1 MSGRT
6 KGMKVTGQQHPRDA
20 AVIAAAAH
28 AISTPLQPNFRQ
40 VVEALPAAVY
50 VTDAEGRITYY
61 NAAAVELWGCRPPL
75 GDSRWCGSWRL
86 YRLDGSLLPHDECP
100 MAIAIKE
107 NREVRGVEAYAER
120 PDGIRVRFAPYP
132 TPLHDETGALIGA
145 VNMLVDV
152 TDRRSTEQQL
162 DESETRYRGIFES
175 ARVALWEEDF
185 SAVLALLD
193 ELRAHGVTDLRAHL
207 AGAPEVLARA
217 IDLVR
222 LKDVNEYSVELFA
235 GTRKED
241 LLRSLHQIFLPETQ
255 AIFVEELVA
264 LWDGRRRFERE
275 AALQTLRG
283 QPLDVMLT
291 IAFEGQRCERTLVSI
306 IDVSALKA
314 AQRAL
319 REQKQQ
325 LKILNRAARTIS
337 GDLDL
342 ERIVQTVTDVAT
354 EVSGAK
360 FGAFFYNMVDDGS
373 ESYALY
379 ALSGAPR
386 EEFAKFGLPRN
397 TPIFEPTFRG
407 QGTVRS
413 DDIRKDPRYG
423 QNAPHHGMP
432 EGHLPVTSYLAVPV
446 ISKTG
451 EVHGGLFFGHD
462 EAGVFTQE
470 AEDAVL
476 GIAAHAAIAI
486 DNARLLR
493 DAQIEVVQRT
503 RIEQDLRR
511 LAAIIESSE
520 DAVVGKNLDGVITSW
535 NGGAER
541 LYGYTAAEAI
551 GRPVTM
557 LMPPER
563 MDEEPGI
570 MARIRR
576 GERIEHYDTVRRRK
590 DGSAIDISL
599 TVSPIKDSDGT
610 IIGASK
616 IARDITE
623 RKQAEQRQK
632 LLVGE
637 VKHRIKNLLTTVQAI
652 ARQTLKGAPAEE
664 REAFIA
670 RLMALANAQD
680 LLTLERWNRAAVHE
694 VVNRAL
700 RPFEPQ
706 LSARFLTKGPEDVW
720 VDAQRASLL
729 TMVLHELATN
739 AVKYGALS
747 NGYGVVSLTWDVVGE
762 EEDGQNVRLTW
773 RELGGPPVVAPERKG
788 FGSFLIERALQGGG
802 GSAKLDYNP
811 NGVVCTVEVAL

>member
-6 KGMKVTGQQHPRDA
+6 KGLKIKGQQSLDP
-20 AVIAAAAH
+20 AVIAAVAS
-28 AISTPLQPNFRQ
+28 AIPAPLPPNFHQ

-61 NAAAVELWGCRPPL
+61 NAAAVELWGYQPPL
-75 GDSRWCGSWRL
+75 GDGRWCGSWRL
-86 YRLDGSLLPHDECP
+86 YRLDGSPLPHDECP

-120 PDGIRVRFAPYP
+120 PDGTRVRFAPYP
-132 TPLHDETGALIGA
+132 TPLYDETGALIGA

-152 TDRRSTEQQL
+152 TDRRSMEQRL
-162 DESETRYRGIFES
+162 DETETRYHGTFEG
-175 ARVALWEEDF
+175 AQVALWEVDF
-185 SAVLALLD
+185 SAVLALLE
-193 ELRAHGVTDLRAHL
+193 ELRAQGVTDLRGFFTANP
-207 AGAPEVLARA
+207 AMLARA
-217 IDLVR
+217 IELVR
-222 LKDVNEYSVELFA
+222 VRDVNDYSVELFA
-235 GTRKED
+235 AAGKDE
-241 LLRSLHQIFLPETQ
+241 LVRSLNRIFLPETY
-255 AIFVEELVA
+255 AVFVEELVA
-264 LWDGRRRFERE
+264 LSDGQRRFESE

-283 QPLDVMLT
+283 ERLNIMFTV
-291 IAFEGQRCERTLVSI
+291 AFEGDRCERTLATIVDI
-306 IDVSALKA
+306 SALKA
-314 AQRAL
+314 TQSAL
-319 REQKQQ
+319 REQKQR

-360 FGAFFYNMVDDGS
+360 FGAFFYNMVDDGA

-386 EEFAKFGLPRN
+386 EAFTKFGLPRN
-397 TPIFEPTFRG
+397 TPMFEPTFRG

-423 QNAPHHGMP
+423 LNAPHHGMP
-432 EGHLPVTSYLAVPV
+432 EGHMPVTSYLAVPV

-493 DAQIEVVQRT
+493 NAQIEVVQRS

-520 DAVVGKNLDGVITSW
+520 DAVVSKNLDGVITSW
-535 NGGAER
+535 NSGAER
-541 LYGYTAAEAI
+541 LFGYTAAEAI

-557 LMPPER
+557 LMPPELV
-563 MDEEPGI
+563 DEEPGI
-570 MARIRR
+570 IARIRR

-590 DGSAIDISL
+590 DGGAIDISL
-599 TVSPIKDSDGT
+599 TVSPIKDSDGK

-616 IARDITE
+616 IARDISE
-623 RKQAEQRQK
+623 RKQAEQRQQ

-637 VKHRIKNLLTTVQAI
+637 VKHRIKNLLATVQAI
-652 ARQTLKGAPAEE
+652 ARQTLTGAPAEE
-664 REAFIA
+664 REAFVA

-694 VVNRAL
+694 VVHRAL
-700 RPFEPQ
+700 RPFEAKHN
-706 LSARFLTKGPEDVW
+706 ARFLTKGPEEVW

-729 TMVLHELATN
+729 TMALHELATN

-747 NGYGVVSLTWDVVGE
+747 NGYGVVTLTWEVTGE
-762 EEDGQNVRLTW
+762 EDAQSVRLTW
-773 RELGGPPVVAPERKG
+773 RELGGPLVVPPKRKG

-802 GSAKLDYNP
+802 GGGAKLDFNP
-811 NGVVCTVEVAL
+811 NGLICSLEVAL